1 MSFQIRLLAAALVL
15 VTLAGGAAQA
25 LPLPGPSRP
34 AAEKAGFLDAAWEW
48 VVSFVVN
55 PSPIQSKSRFDPGGS
70 REGGLLDPDSTT
82 LDAVRWGNT
91 EEGGMMDPDG
101 LR

>member
-1 MSFQIRLLAAALVL
+1 MSFQIRLLATALVL
-15 VTLAGGAAQA
+15 VTFTGGAARA

-34 AAEKAGFLDAAWEW
+34 AAEKAGFLDAAWDW
-48 VVSFVVN
+48 VVSFLA
-55 PSPIQSKSRFDPGGS
+55 PSAIQSKSSFGPGGS
-70 REGGLLDPDSTT
+70 GEGGLLDPDSTT